1 MLAVSADTQGIER
14 LVRVEVI
21 MDEVRTDLRDIL
33 KRLDRME
40 DRIVETEDAIKT
52 VRVGWKTL
60 WFLGSF
66 VVTTAGAVGAL
77 IAKWIPIFGGMPR

>member
-1 MLAVSADTQGIER
+1 MNSETQSIER

-40 DRIVETEDAIKT
+40 DRIVQTEDAIKT

-60 WFLGSF
+60 WFIGSF
-66 VVTTAGAVGAL
+66 VVTTAGAVGAFV
-77 IAKWIPIFGGMPR
+77 AKWIPIFGGMPR

>member
-1 MLAVSADTQGIER
+1 MSADTQSIER

-40 DRIVETEDAIKT
+40 ERIVETEDAIKT
-52 VRVGWKTL
+52 VRVGWKAL
-60 WFLGSF
+60 WFIGS
-66 VVTTAGAVGAL
+66 VVVASAGAVGAL
-77 IAKWIPIFGGMPR
+77 VAKWIPIFGGMPR